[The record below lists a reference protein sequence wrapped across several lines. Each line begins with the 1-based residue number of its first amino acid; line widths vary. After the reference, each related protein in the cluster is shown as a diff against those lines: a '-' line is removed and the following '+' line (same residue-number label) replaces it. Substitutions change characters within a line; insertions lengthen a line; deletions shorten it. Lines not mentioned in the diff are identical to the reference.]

1 MIYKNELLPYRRDVK
16 EKRVDIKGKIKY
28 LSVCSILFF
37 LSAFFASR
45 VFILDTFMPFGIAF
59 FLAVY
64 GMLDRKLAITSGL
77 IGIIGYFTTFKG
89 YISISRMTVL
99 IILVLLAFVFNN
111 KDKNRIIKM
120 SIAGFL
126 INLVVIILFRG
137 LFIAGGFFFF
147 DSILALGESVI
158 LAASAYIFSYGV
170 PLYFDH
176 SKRKMLSREEMIFI
190 GLMLGI
196 IVSGMYDIKYMSL
209 SLKNIFGFLFV
220 LIMGYSEGAAMGAA
234 TGVSLGLLS
243 TISDSAMP
251 IYLGIYAFCGLISGV
266 FREIGKAVS
275 GIAFLIAGALMAFYT
290 AGLIN
295 VNSGV
300 NIVFYNSII
309 AFVLFM
315 IIPSRNYEKL
325 SALINDEKR
334 TVQLQ
339 KSYIERVKDIMNLRL
354 LKISGTLAGIS
365 NILEESS
372 DNELAN
378 KVQIDGLVE
387 KLADR
392 VCFNCDSRN
401 LCWMR
406 EMYYTYDS
414 FIEVLKIIERK
425 GNISA
430 SEVPEGLK
438 RKCIRPNELSKQAN
452 SVFEIFRLNNKWK
465 RKLVKSRMVLSEQI
479 KDVSE
484 LVKSM
489 IEEAS
494 TSMEFKNDIEEE
506 IAISLD
512 KKGLDFDDVL
522 AVKNNRNR
530 YEVTLYRKPC
540 AGQQN
545 CNKDFVSII
554 SKALGVRMVRENTK
568 CKISEDNSMC
578 QFRLVEGVNYNV
590 TTAIAKCSKEE
601 ISGDSY
607 TFGEVGEGRYMI
619 ALSDGMGSGVRASNE
634 SSTTLSLLEKFIEA
648 GYERNTA
655 IKATNSVLVF
665 RANYESYA
673 TIDLGIIDLYDGI
686 GEFIKIGS
694 APTFIKSG
702 MDISIINSSTLPA
715 GILEDIE
722 IESELVELKNGDMI
736 VMVTD
741 GIIDAD
747 KGEKEKWI
755 IRMLR
760 EYDSVNPKEIADYIL
775 QKAKEKY
782 SSKIGD
788 DMTVAVLKI
797 WKLM

>member
-1 MIYKNELLPYRRDVK
+1 MIYKNELVPY
-16 EKRVDIKGKIKY
+16 KRNVNDKKTETKKKIKY
-28 LSVCSILFF
+28 LSIGSVLFF
-37 LSAFFASR
+37 LSAFFTSR

-64 GMLDRKLAITSGL
+64 GILDKKLAITTGL
-77 IGIIGYFTTFKG
+77 IGVLGYLTTFKG
-89 YISISRMTVL
+89 YISISRTLVL
-99 IILVLLAFVFNN
+99 IILLMLVFVFDN
-111 KDKNRIIKM
+111 KDKNRIVKM

-126 INLVVIILFRG
+126 VNTISIIVFRG
-137 LFIAGGFFFF
+137 LFIAGGFFIF
-147 DSILALGESVI
+147 DSILALGESII
-158 LAASAYIFSYGV
+158 LAASAYIFSYGI

-176 SKRKMLSREEMIFI
+176 SKRRILSREETIYI

-196 IVSGMYDIKYMSL
+196 IISGMYDIKYMSL
-209 SLKNIFGFLFV
+209 SLKNVLGFLLV
-220 LIMGYSEGAAMGAA
+220 LVMGFSEGGAMGAA
-234 TGVSLGLLS
+234 TGVSLGLVS
-243 TISDSAMP
+243 TISDSTMP

-266 FREIGKAVS
+266 FRELGKVVT
-275 GIAFLIAGALMAFYT
+275 GIAFLVAGALMAFYT

-300 NIVFYNSII
+300 NVIFYNSII
-309 AFVLFM
+309 AVALFM
-315 IIPSRNYEKL
+315 IIPSKNYEKL
-325 SALINDEKR
+325 SSLINDEKR

-339 KSYIERVKDIMNLRL
+339 KSYIERVKDIMTSKL
-354 LKISGTLAGIS
+354 LKISGTLSGLS
-365 NILEESS
+365 NILEESI
-372 DNELAN
+372 DNELSN
-378 KVQIDGLVE
+378 KVEIDGLVE

-392 VCFNCDSRN
+392 ACFNCDSRN
-401 LCWMR
+401 LCWRR

-414 FIEVLKIIERK
+414 FIEVLRIIERN
-425 GNISA
+425 GSITA
-430 SEVPEGLK
+430 SEVPESLK

-452 SVFEIFRLNNKWK
+452 AIFEIFRLDNKWK
-465 RKLVKSRMVLSEQI
+465 RKLVKSRLVLSEQI
-479 KDVSE
+479 KDMSG

-512 KKGLDFDDVL
+512 KKGLDFDDIL

-554 SKALGVRMVRENTK
+554 SRTLGVRMVRENIK
-568 CKISEDNSMC
+568 CKINKDCSMC
-578 QFRLVEGVNYNV
+578 QFRLIEGVNYNV
-590 TTAIAKCSKEE
+590 TTAISKCSKEE
-601 ISGDSY
+601 ISGDNYS
-607 TFGEVGEGRYMI
+607 FGEVGEGRYMV
-619 ALSDGMGSGVRASNE
+619 ALSDGMGSGARANNE
-634 SSTTLSLLEKFIEA
+634 SSITISLLEKFIEA
-648 GYERNTA
+648 GYERNAA

-665 RANYESYA
+665 RANSESYA
-673 TIDLGIIDLYDGI
+673 TIDLGIIDMYEGI

-702 MDISIINSSTLPA
+702 MDISIINSTTLPA

-722 IESELVELKNGDMI
+722 IESEIVEFKNGDMV

-747 KGEKEKWI
+747 KEAKEKWI
-755 IRMLR
+755 IKLLR

-775 QKAKEKY
+775 LKAKEKY
-782 SSKIGD
+782 GGKVKD